1 VTQASQ
7 GIAGPPRGKRPT
19 LRRALTLPLLTLYG
33 LGVTIGAGIYVLVGA
48 TAAEAGT
55 YAPIS
60 FLVAAMVA
68 AFTAFSYAELATR
81 FPVSA
86 GEAAYV
92 EAGFGAGWLT
102 VAVGLL
108 VALSGIVSASA
119 IAIGAASYL
128 TAIIGLP
135 APALMIGL
143 VLAMGLVAAWGIAQS
158 VIVAAVVTIIE
169 IGGLFMV
176 IAWGFGSASET
187 AVVLRD
193 LIPPLG
199 GEHWL
204 GIGAASLLAFFA
216 FVGFEDMAN
225 VAEEVKDPTRT
236 FPKAIILTV
245 IIAALLYMA
254 TTTAVILVVPM
265 ADLTGSA
272 APLALVFAN
281 APQVVRDAFAAIAV
295 VATINGILIQI
306 IMASRVFFGLAN
318 QGYLPRRLARVS
330 ERTQTPIAATALVVL
345 IIVILTQAF
354 PIEALAEKTSQ
365 IVLIVFV
372 LVNLA
377 LLRVKRQVSV
387 QLQPQFTVPWL
398 VPVFGAMT
406 SLALLTTALL

>member
-1 VTQASQ
+1 MTQASQ
-7 GIAGPPRGKRPT
+7 GIDGPPRGKRPT

-33 LGVTIGAGIYVLVGA
+33 LGVTIGAGIYILVGA

-169 IGGLFMV
+169 IAGLFMV
-176 IAWGFGSASET
+176 IAWGFGSSSET

-199 GEHWL
+199 GGHWF

-318 QGYLPRRLARVS
+318 KGYLPRRLARVS
-330 ERTQTPIAATALVVL
+330 ERTQTPIAATALVV
-345 IIVILTQAF
+345 IVIVILTQAF

-387 QLQPQFTVPWL
+387 QLQPHFTVPWL

>member
-1 VTQASQ
+1 MTQASRE
-7 GIAGPPRGKRPT
+7 IDGPPSDKYPS

-60 FLVAAMVA
+60 FLVAAVVA
-68 AFTAFSYAELATR
+68 AFTALSYAELVTR

-128 TAIIGLP
+128 TGIIDVP

-158 VIVAAVVTIIE
+158 VIVAAAVTIIE

-176 IAWGFGSASET
+176 IVWGFGSASET
-187 AVVLRD
+187 AVVLQD

-199 GEHWL
+199 GGHWF

-318 QGYLPRRLARVS
+318 KGYLPRWLAQVS

-365 IVLIVFV
+365 IVLFVFV

-377 LLRVKRQVSV
+377 LLRVKRQDFV
-387 QLQPQFTVPWL
+387 QSQPHFTVPWT
-398 VPVFGAMT
+398 VPILGVMT

>member
-1 VTQASQ
+1 MTQASQ
-7 GIAGPPRGKRPT
+7 GVDGPPRGKRPT

-60 FLVAAMVA
+60 FLVAAVVS

-102 VAVGLL
+102 IAVGLL

-135 APALMIGL
+135 APALMIAL

-158 VIVAAVVTIIE
+158 VIVAAIVTIIE
-169 IGGLFMV
+169 IGGLLMV

-193 LIPPLG
+193 LIPPFG
-199 GEHWL
+199 GGHWF

-318 QGYLPRRLARVS
+318 KGYLPRRLARVS
-330 ERTQTPIAATALVVL
+330 ERTQTPIAATALVV
-345 IIVILTQAF
+345 IVIVILTQAF

-387 QLQPQFTVPWL
+387 QSQPHFTVPWL

-406 SLALLTTALL
+406 SLALLTTAIL

>member
-1 VTQASQ
+1 MIQASQ
-7 GIAGPPRGKRPT
+7 GIDGPPRDKRPT

-60 FLVAAMVA
+60 FLVAALVA

-92 EAGFGAGWLT
+92 EAGFGASWLT

-187 AVVLRD
+187 AVVLQD

-199 GEHWL
+199 GGHWF

-216 FVGFEDMAN
+216 FIGFEDMAN
-225 VAEEVKDPTRT
+225 VAEEVKEPTRT

-265 ADLTGSA
+265 ADLKGSA

-318 QGYLPRRLARVS
+318 KGYLPRRLARVS
-330 ERTQTPIAATALVVL
+330 ERTQTPIAATALVV
-345 IIVILTQAF
+345 IVIVILTQAF

-365 IVLIVFV
+365 IVLVVFV

-387 QLQPQFTVPWL
+387 QLQPHFTVPWL